1 MDPAQIQRAG
11 SNAAFLHT
19 NTCGDFTLMAR
30 EHWFELR
37 GYPEFDLYSFNID
50 SVLCYTAHHA
60 GFREEMLRDPMRC
73 YHIEHG
79 LGSGW
84 TPEGQAKLFDRL
96 RASGVSCVDYPGV
109 VLWVDQM
116 RRFNSPMI
124 FNLENWGL
132 SGFELPERVAGCVES
147 MQTRT

>member
-1 MDPAQIQRAG
+1 
-11 SNAAFLHT
+11 
-19 NTCGDFTLMAR
+19 
-30 EHWFELR
+30 
-37 GYPEFDLYSFNID
+37 
-50 SVLCYTAHHA
+50 
-60 GFREEMLRDPMRC
+60 MLRDPMRC

-96 RASGVSCVDYPGV
+96 RAKGVSWVDYPEV
-109 VLWVDQM
+109 VQWIDQM

-132 SGFELPERVAGCVES
+132 SGFELPERVVGCVES
-147 MQTRT
+147 LEGRT